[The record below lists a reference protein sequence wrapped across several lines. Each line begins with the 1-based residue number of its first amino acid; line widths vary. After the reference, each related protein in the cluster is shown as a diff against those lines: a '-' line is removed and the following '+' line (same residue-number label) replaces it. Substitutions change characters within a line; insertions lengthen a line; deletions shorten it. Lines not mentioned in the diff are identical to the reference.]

1 MIVSSNRSHQAP
13 QTAQLL
19 KVSETSIDVKEVYR
33 TIEVIFTDFKSCKNT
48 ICDWFVYFFGSQ
60 TS

>member
-1 MIVSSNRSHQAP
+1 MIVSSNPSRQAP

-33 TIEVIFTDFKSCKNT
+33 TIEVILTDVISCKNT
-48 ICDWFVYFFGSQ
+48 ICDWSAIF
-60 TS
+60 